1 MGLPAG
7 WITGVP
13 GLSRA
18 QQLKLAGNGVVWQQA
33 VEAYLYLLGVLD
45 ADARSAA

>member
-18 QQLKLAGNGVVWQQA
+18 QQLKLVGNGVVLRQA
-33 VEAYLYLLGVLD
+33 VAAYRYLLGVLD
-45 ADARSAA
+45 EHAGTAA